1 MPNETGWKIE
11 KVKHL
16 PLLKIVRMG
25 CLGKWAVMVAYC
37 FYCVLS
43 VKAQPETL
51 LPDPMVADSFSQAP
65 QRRPFFEKQGVEIG
79 FAPALFLAA
88 SAVTWG
94 EKKNIREVRNRYL
107 PGFKHT
113 FDNYAQYLPAVTT
126 FGLKFSGVKGRNK
139 LLRSAFSYGAG
150 LAIMGVLV
158 NGIKYTAKVERPDGT
173 AKNSFPS
180 GHTAMAF
187 TNATFMHKEFG
198 WVNPSYSIAGY
209 GTATFTGI
217 ARGLNNR
224 HWFPD
229 ILAGAG
235 IGILS
240 TQLGYF
246 FIDRIYKNKGD
257 YRNGRPYSQAR
268 ANPSFLA
275 IKWGY
280 ANATHN
286 LVKNLE
292 INASSK
298 LGFEAGLEGAY
309 FFNRNW
315 GIGGDLSFTSFPIT
329 ASEIYTPDAEDPANR
344 SVQFLTQSIGTA
356 NISAGPYY
364 ALHFTDRWQ
373 LMLKAHY
380 GYAIG
385 SRGTISVKTD
395 PPAGTDAQQEIAAY
409 KPSNTSRFS
418 TGGAL
423 TYKLNSRLGITGYAD
438 YHYSNPVFK
447 YAFNERIVEIE
458 PEFSN
463 RVRMRNNMDYVVLGL
478 RLTAYF

>member
-1 MPNETGWKIE
+1 M
-11 KVKHL
+11 
-16 PLLKIVRMG
+16 
-25 CLGKWAVMVAYC
+25 CCFFCAVSAG
-37 FYCVLS
+37 
-43 VKAQPETL
+43 AQQEAL
-51 LPDPMVADSFSQAP
+51 LPDHPVIMKAAFRADSAF
-65 QRRPFFEKQGVEIG
+65 RTRERKPFFEKQGVEIG

-88 SAVTWG
+88 SAATWG
-94 EKKNIREVRNRYL
+94 EKKSIREVRNRYL
-107 PGFKHT
+107 PGFKNT
-113 FDNYAQYLPAVTT
+113 FDNYAQYLPAATT
-126 FGLKFSGVKGRNK
+126 FGLKFAGVKGRNK
-139 LLRSAFSYGAG
+139 LLRSALSYGTSIV
-150 LAIMGVLV
+150 IMGALV

-173 AKNSFPS
+173 SRNSFPS

-187 TNATFMHKEFG
+187 TNAAFMHKEYG
-198 WVNPSYSIAGY
+198 LVNPSYSIAGY

-235 IGILS
+235 IGLLS

-257 YRNGRPYSQAR
+257 HLNNLAYKHTSQ
-268 ANPSFLA
+268 NPSFLA

-309 FFNRNW
+309 FMNKNW
-315 GIGGDLSFTSFPIT
+315 GIGGDLSFVSFPIT
-329 ASEIYTPDAEDPANR
+329 ASQIFTPDAENPAYRNLE
-344 SVQFLTQSIGTA
+344 FLTQSIGA
-356 NISAGPYY
+356 GNVSVGPYY
-364 ALHFTDRWQ
+364 ALHITDRWQ
-373 LMLKAHY
+373 MMFKAHY
-380 GYAIG
+380 GYSFG
-385 SRGTISVKTD
+385 SRGTISVRSKT
-395 PPAGTDAQQEIAAY
+395 PGTTGDQQELAAY
-409 KPSNTSRFS
+409 KPSNTFRVSA
-418 TGGAL
+418 GGAL
-423 TYKLNSRLGITGYAD
+423 TYKLNSRLGVTGYAD

-447 YAFNERIVEIE
+447 YAFNDKIVDIE
-458 PEFSN
+458 PGFGG
-463 RVRMRNNMDYVVLGL
+463 RVQMRNNMDYVVLGV

>member
-1 MPNETGWKIE
+1 MNLFGKRA
-11 KVKHL
+11 
-16 PLLKIVRMG
+16 IVFI
-25 CLGKWAVMVAYC
+25 YC
-37 FYCVLS
+37 FCAVAARGQQ
-43 VKAQPETL
+43 VML
-51 LPDPMVADSFSQAP
+51 LPDQLVTTETAFRADSAFGA
-65 QRRPFFEKQGVEIG
+65 RGRKPFFEKQGVEIG

-94 EKKNIREVRNRYL
+94 EKKSIREVRNRYL

-113 FDNYAQYLPAVTT
+113 FDNYAQYLPAATT
-126 FGLKFSGVKGRNK
+126 FGLKFAGVKGRNK
-139 LLRSAFSYGAG
+139 LLRSAFSYGASI
-150 LAIMGVLV
+150 AIMGVLV

-173 AKNSFPS
+173 SRNSFPS

-187 TNATFMHKEFG
+187 TNATFMHKEYG
-198 WVNPSYSIAGY
+198 LVNPSYSIAGY

-257 YRNGRPYSQAR
+257 NLNSLSYKPASP
-268 ANPSFLA
+268 NPSFLA

-280 ANATHN
+280 ANAMHN
-286 LVKNLE
+286 LAKNLE

-329 ASEIYTPDAEDPANR
+329 ASEIYAPNAEDPANR
-344 SVQFLTQSIGTA
+344 NVKFLTQAIGAA
-356 NISAGPYY
+356 NIAAGPYY

-373 LMLKAHY
+373 LMLKAHC
-380 GYAIG
+380 GYSIG
-385 SRGTISVKTD
+385 SRGTISIKTAA
-395 PPAGTDAQQEIAAY
+395 AGSGAEQEIAAY
-409 KPSNTSRFS
+409 KPSNTFRVGS
-418 TGGAL
+418 GGAL
-423 TYKLNSRLGITGYAD
+423 TYKLNSRLGVTGYAD
-438 YHYSNPVFK
+438 YQYTNPVFK
-447 YAFNERIVEIE
+447 YAFDEHIVELE
-458 PEFSN
+458 PGFSN
-463 RVRMRNNMDYVVLGL
+463 RVRMRNHMDYVVLGV

>member
-1 MPNETGWKIE
+1 MSLFG
-11 KVKHL
+11 KHVFVIL
-16 PLLKIVRMG
+16 A
-25 CLGKWAVMVAYC
+25 CLYCAVSA
-37 FYCVLS
+37 
-43 VKAQPETL
+43 KAQREMLDSVFRSPE
-51 LPDPMVADSFSQAP
+51 
-65 QRRPFFEKQGVEIG
+65 RKPFFEKQAMEIG

-88 SAVTWG
+88 SAATWG
-94 EKKNIREVRNRYL
+94 EKKSIREVRNRYL

-113 FDNYAQYLPAVTT
+113 FDNYAQYLPAATT
-126 FGLKFSGVKGRNK
+126 FGLKFAGVKGRNK
-139 LLRSAFSYGAG
+139 LLRSAFSYGASV
-150 LAIMGVLV
+150 AIMGVLV

-187 TNATFMHKEFG
+187 ANATFMHKEYG
-198 WVNPSYSIAGY
+198 LVNPSYSIAGY

-257 YRNGRPYSQAR
+257 NLNSLPYKRGGAS
-268 ANPSFLA
+268 PSFLA

-298 LGFEAGLEGAY
+298 LGFEAGLEGAW
-309 FFNRNW
+309 FMNKNW
-315 GIGGDLSFTSFPIT
+315 GIGGDLSFVSFPIT
-329 ASEIYTPDAEDPANR
+329 ASQLYTPGAEDPAYRN
-344 SVQFLTQSIGTA
+344 VEFLTQSIGA
-356 NISAGPYY
+356 GNISVGPYY
-364 ALHFTDRWQ
+364 ALHIADRWQ
-373 LMLKAHY
+373 MMFKAHY
-380 GYAIG
+380 GYSFG
-385 SRGTISVKTD
+385 SRGTISVRSKIQNA
-395 PPAGTDAQQEIAAY
+395 PGGQQELAAY
-409 KPSNTSRFS
+409 RPSNTSRVS

-423 TYKLNSRLGITGYAD
+423 TYKLNSRLGATGYAD
-438 YHYSNPVFK
+438 YHYSNPVFN
-447 YAFNERIVEIE
+447 YTFNEKIVNMG
-458 PEFSN
+458 PEFSG
-463 RVRMRNNMDYVVLGL
+463 RVLMRNNMDYVALGV

>member
-1 MPNETGWKIE
+1 MNLFGKR
-11 KVKHL
+11 
-16 PLLKIVRMG
+16 IVFI
-25 CLGKWAVMVAYC
+25 YC
-37 FYCVLS
+37 FFCAIAAR
-43 VKAQPETL
+43 AQRETL
-51 LPDPMVADSFSQAP
+51 LPDQPATTGTLFRADSAF
-65 QRRPFFEKQGVEIG
+65 RIREHKPFFEKQAVEIG

-94 EKKNIREVRNRYL
+94 EKKSIREVRNRYL

-113 FDNYAQYLPAVTT
+113 FDNYAQYLPAATT
-126 FGLKFSGVKGRNK
+126 FGLKFAGVKGRNK
-139 LLRSAFSYGAG
+139 LLRSVFSYGASI
-150 LAIMGVLV
+150 AIMGVLV
-158 NGIKYTAKVERPDGT
+158 NSIKYTAKVERPDGT
-173 AKNSFPS
+173 SRNSFPS

-187 TNATFMHKEFG
+187 TNATFMHKEYG
-198 WVNPSYSIAGY
+198 LVNPSYSIAGY

-257 YRNGRPYSQAR
+257 NLNRLKYKPISQ
-268 ANPSFLA
+268 NPSFLA

-280 ANATHN
+280 ANAMHN
-286 LVKNLE
+286 LAKNLE

-315 GIGGDLSFTSFPIT
+315 GIGSDLSFTSFPIT
-329 ASEIYTPDAEDPANR
+329 ASEIYTPNAEDPSYRNMK
-344 SVQFLTQSIGTA
+344 FETQSIGAA
-356 NISAGPYY
+356 NIAVGPYY
-364 ALHFTDRWQ
+364 ALHLADRWQ
-373 LMLKAHY
+373 LMLKAHC
-380 GYAIG
+380 GYSIG
-385 SRGTISVKTD
+385 SRGTISVKTTASSNGD
-395 PPAGTDAQQEIAAY
+395 EIAAY
-409 KPSNTSRFS
+409 KPANTFRVGA
-418 TGGAL
+418 GGSL
-423 TYKLNSRLGITGYAD
+423 TYKLNSRLGVTGYAD

-447 YAFNERIVEIE
+447 YAFNEKIVEIE
-458 PEFSN
+458 PGFSS
-463 RVRMRNNMDYVVLGL
+463 RMRMRNHMDYVVLGL

>member
-1 MPNETGWKIE
+1 MN
-11 KVKHL
+11 L
-16 PLLKIVRMG
+16 F
-25 CLGKWAVMVAYC
+25 GKQTVVFIYC
-37 FYCVLS
+37 FCCAVAAR
-43 VKAQPETL
+43 AQQEML
-51 LPDPMVADSFSQAP
+51 LPDQPAIKKTVFRTDSSF
-65 QRRPFFEKQGVEIG
+65 RVGERKPFFEKQGVEIG

-94 EKKNIREVRNRYL
+94 EKKSIREVRNRYL

-113 FDNYAQYLPAVTT
+113 FDNYAQYLPAATT
-126 FGLKFSGVKGRNK
+126 FGLKFAGVKGRNK
-139 LLRSAFSYGAG
+139 LLRSAFSYGASV
-150 LAIMGVLV
+150 AIMGILV

-173 AKNSFPS
+173 SKNSFPS

-187 TNATFMHKEFG
+187 TNATFMHKEYG
-198 WVNPSYSIAGY
+198 LVNPSYSIAGY

-217 ARGLNNR
+217 ARGMNNR

-257 YRNGRPYSQAR
+257 NLNSLAYKHTSP
-268 ANPSFLA
+268 NPSFLA

-280 ANATHN
+280 ANAMHN
-286 LVKNLE
+286 LAKNLE

-329 ASEIYTPDAEDPANR
+329 ASEIYTPNAEDHN
-344 SVQFLTQSIGTA
+344 VKFETQSIGTA
-356 NISAGPYY
+356 NIAAGPYY
-364 ALHFTDRWQ
+364 ALHLADRWQ
-373 LMLKAHY
+373 LMLKAHG
-380 GYAIG
+380 GYSIG
-385 SRGTISVKTD
+385 SRGTISVKT
-395 PPAGTDAQQEIAAY
+395 AGSSGGTEEIAAY
-409 KPSNTSRFS
+409 KPANTFRVG

-423 TYKLNSRLGITGYAD
+423 TYKLNSRLGVTGYAD
-438 YHYSNPVFK
+438 YHYTNPVFK
-447 YAFNERIVEIE
+447 YTFNEKIVAIE
-458 PEFSN
+458 PDFSN
-463 RVRMRNNMDYVVLGL
+463 RVRMRNHMDYVVLGL